1 MALLDNVK
9 GFGNQVRGLDRGAVL
24 SSTRSNAKIMTQRL
38 VGVPLMLLMVLGL
51 MTLPVPPFVLDSFFT
66 FNIALSIVV
75 LLVTIY
81 VLRPLDFA
89 VFPSIILVATLLR
102 LALNVASTRVVLLY
116 GHEGGDAAGKVIEA
130 FGEVLIGGNYAVGFI
145 VFSIL
150 MIINF
155 VVVTKGAGRVSEV
168 SARFTLDAMPGKQ
181 MAIDADLNA
190 GLIDAD
196 TAKTRRSEIAQ
207 EADFYGSMDG
217 ASKFVRGDAVAG
229 ILILVINLVGGL
241 AVGMMQHD
249 LEFNQAVQRYALLTI
264 GDGLVAQ
271 IPGLLLSVAA
281 AIMVTRNSNSQE
293 IGEQVINQMFST
305 PKVLSVAAFL
315 IFIMGILPGM
325 PHFVFLTLALF
336 CALGAV
342 LIVYR
347 QKKALGEP
355 FLPGSPPPS
364 GAAGGTRP
372 GGGGTPGAAKQ
383 GEVEGAPPVAKS
395 EDENRELSWDD
406 VQPVDIV
413 GLEVGY
419 RLIPLV
425 DRSQGG
431 QLLGRIKGIRK
442 KLSQELGFLVPSI
455 HIRDNLDLM
464 PNAYRLTLMGV
475 GIAEAEVYPDRELA
489 INPGQVFGPL
499 DGVKTT
505 DPAFGLEAVWIEAT
519 QKEKAQTL
527 GYTVVDASTVV
538 ATHVNHLL
546 QQHAH
551 ELLGHEEAQQML
563 DLLGKK
569 SPKLAEELVP
579 NTLTLSQLL
588 KVLQNLLM
596 EQVPV
601 RDMRTIAESLTNMQ
615 PKTQDIGVLTN
626 AARMGL
632 SRLIVQG
639 IVGNERELPVITLDR
654 SLEQLL
660 QKTVQQAGSDGNL
673 DGVALEPG
681 MAERLQQSLQDTVQ
695 RLESEG
701 KPAVLLVSAGIRMLL
716 ARFVRHGVP
725 NLKVLS
731 FQEIP
736 DNKHITIV
744 ATVGGQ

>member
-1 MALLDNVK
+1 MALFDNVRSA
-9 GFGNQVRGLDRGAVL
+9 GQQIRNVDGQAVL
-24 SSTRSNAKIMTQRL
+24 RNTGAGARVAGQRL
-38 VGVPLMLLMVLGL
+38 LGVPLMLLMLLGL
-51 MTLPVPPFVLDSFFT
+51 MTLPVPTFVLDTFFT
-66 FNIALSIVV
+66 FNIALAIVV

-89 VFPSIILVATLLR
+89 VFPSILLVATLLR
-102 LALNVASTRVVLLY
+102 LSLNVASTRVVLMY

-130 FGEVLIGGNYAVGFI
+130 FGEVLIGGNYAVGLV
-145 VFSIL
+145 VFAIL

-196 TAKTRRSEIAQ
+196 TAKLRRSEIAQ

-229 ILILVINLVGGL
+229 ILILLINIVGGL
-241 AVGMMQHD
+241 LIGMMQHD
-249 LEFNQAVQRYALLTI
+249 LEFGDAVQKYALLTI

-281 AIMVTRNSNSQE
+281 AIMVTRNSSSEE
-293 IGEQVINQMFST
+293 IGDQVIHQMFAT
-305 PKVLSVAAFL
+305 PRALGITGFVLFA
-315 IFIMGILPGM
+315 MGILPGM
-325 PHFVFLTLALF
+325 PHLVFLGLALI
-336 CALGAV
+336 CALV
-342 LIVYR
+342 
-347 QKKALGEP
+347 ALWIHMRAKQETGEP
-355 FLPGSPPPS
+355 ILPMKSGALPKTGGAGGGKLDGPPPV
-364 GAAGGTRP
+364 
-372 GGGGTPGAAKQ
+372 
-383 GEVEGAPPVAKS
+383 VESPADTK
-395 EDENRELSWDD
+395 ELSWDD
-406 VQPVDIV
+406 VQPVDII

-431 QLLGRIKGIRK
+431 QVLGRIKGIRK

-464 PNAYRLTLMGV
+464 PNVYQLTLMGV
-475 GIAEAEVYPDRELA
+475 AVADGEVYPDRELA

-499 DGVKTT
+499 DGVKTV
-505 DPAFGLEAVWIEAT
+505 DPAFGLEATWIAAT
-519 QKEKAQTL
+519 EKDKAQTL

-538 ATHVNHLL
+538 ATHVNHVLS
-546 QQHAH
+546 QHAY
-551 ELLGHEEAQQML
+551 ELLGHEEVQQMV
-563 DLLGKK
+563 DLLAKH

-579 NTLTLSQLL
+579 NSLSLSQLL
-588 KVLQNLLM
+588 KVLQNLLI
-596 EQVPV
+596 EEVPI
-601 RDMRTIAESLTNMQ
+601 RDMRTIAESITNHQ

-632 SRLIVQG
+632 SRLIIQS
-639 IVGNERELPVITLDR
+639 IIGNEKEIPVVTLDR
-654 SLEQLL
+654 GLEQLL
-660 QKTVQQAGSDGNL
+660 HKTVQQAGADGNL
-673 DGVALEPG
+673 DSVALEPG
-681 MAERLQQSLQDTVQ
+681 MADRLQNSLQEMVQ
-695 RLESEG
+695 KLDSEG
-701 KPAVLLVSAGIRMLL
+701 KPAILLVAAPLRMLL